1 MIFCFSQDGE
11 DDPKCFSEDLDVLLG
26 CPLAFKVRVQPN
38 NRSSSVM
45 KTSSNPET
53 IACIRSKLETKMV
66 SHLLQS
72 FKFDTVKVINDVL
85 VDMQIKES
93 SGEGTCDSSS
103 EANSKV
109 GLQTEN
115 VEHLIFQ

>member
-1 MIFCFSQDGE
+1 
-11 DDPKCFSEDLDVLLG
+11 
-26 CPLAFKVRVQPN
+26 
-38 NRSSSVM
+38 M

-85 VDMQIKES
+85 VDM
-93 SGEGTCDSSS
+93 
-103 EANSKV
+103 
-109 GLQTEN
+109 
-115 VEHLIFQ
+115 